1 MLKIAVQDLNM
12 TEKKAVDITPD
23 KSLIQKLG
31 LTGYRT
37 VDAISELLDNS
48 IDARVSEQTERV
60 DVVFDYGG
68 KAISVSD
75 DGLGMNLEEL
85 KNGLTIAKSTKF
97 EKGKL
102 GKFGLGMKSACST
115 LGKEF
120 TITTSKPDSNS
131 ELFIHYDEEK
141 WLNDSSSTWQNFE
154 IEISKKIRP
163 WHGTTI
169 RITKL
174 NVPLYPNQT
183 STLRKNLGIRY
194 EPYMTDNQVSLYV
207 NTRECKPLK
216 ILIQEK
222 SKKELKIELA
232 NNHYLR
238 GWIGLLEKRSI
249 RGDYGIHLYKNN
261 RLIKA
266 FDKFGIR
273 NHPEVAKI
281 MGKLHLDHVP
291 VNFHKTGFIEDSLE
305 YAEALRAFKTNPDV
319 VRVLRSSISKA
330 PPSSSIQSVL
340 NYFVNDKIKGKIK
353 TKLSKTN
360 SKILL
365 NNANSYDIQ
374 YGSKKIEFDFEN
386 GNDGELYHI
395 ERMPNGAKIKIN
407 RKSPIFTIIG
417 NPLFLI
423 GLIELEVKTIIDDPV
438 KYRDFL
444 RERNTRWNK
453 FVQDWS
459 EKQEKITKRKPPGV
473 IPLPNYSLVSDLG
486 ELHEFLKEK
495 FEFNFQFTAL
505 STLAPYLQNAY
516 NKMIYNVETIKN
528 TGQNLYDLITDYAG
542 MEFTVLLTPKT
553 EDIKKALEYSAK
565 NKFIVIREYSNVSN
579 DTWASPDKAWLDLFR
594 EIKRGPYYIRDDEI
608 TNILDYLLENNLT
621 TPHRLETIAI
631 HKNMINDLRGYLGNP
646 E

>member
-1 MLKIAVQDLNM
+1 MA
-12 TEKKAVDITPD
+12 EKTTVDITPD

-48 IDARVSEQTERV
+48 IDARVSNQTERV

-68 KAISVSD
+68 KVISVSD

-85 KNGLTIAKSTKF
+85 KNGLTIAKGTKF
-97 EKGKL
+97 EKGTL

-120 TITTSKPDSNS
+120 TITTSKSDSNS
-131 ELFIHYDEEK
+131 EFFIHYDEEK
-141 WLNDSSSTWQNFE
+141 WLDDSSSTWKNFE
-154 IEISKKIRP
+154 IETSKKTHP

-169 RITKL
+169 KITKL
-174 NVPLYPNQT
+174 NVPLYPNQAI
-183 STLRKNLGIRY
+183 TLRKNLGIRY
-194 EPYMTDNQVSLYV
+194 EPYMTSNQVSLYV
-207 NTRECKPLK
+207 NTRECEPLK

-222 SKKELKIELA
+222 SKKEFNMKLA

-249 RGDYGIHLYKNN
+249 SGDYGIHLYKNN

-305 YAEALRAFKTNPDV
+305 YTEALHAFKTDPDV
-319 VRVLRSSISKA
+319 VAVLRSSISKA
-330 PPSSSIQSVL
+330 PPTSSIQSVL
-340 NYFVNDKIKGKIK
+340 NYFVNDKTKGKIK
-353 TKLSKTN
+353 TRMSNTN

-365 NNANSYDIQ
+365 NKADSYNIQ
-374 YGSKKIEFDFEN
+374 YGVKKIEFDFEN
-386 GNDGELYHI
+386 GNDDELYHI

-423 GLIELEVKTIIDDPV
+423 GLIELEVKTIIDDPA

-444 RERNTRWNK
+444 RERNASWNK

-459 EKQEKITKRKPPGV
+459 EKQEKITKRKPPRV
-473 IPLPNYSLVSDLG
+473 IPLPNYSLVGDLG
-486 ELHEFLKEK
+486 ELCEFLKEK

-516 NKMIYNVETIKN
+516 NKMIYNVETIRN
-528 TGQNLYDLITDYAG
+528 TGQNLHDLITDYAG
-542 MEFTVLLTPKT
+542 IEFTVLLTPKT
-553 EDIKKALEYSAK
+553 GEIQKALEYSEKK
-565 NKFIVIREYSNVSN
+565 NFIVIREYSNVSK
-579 DTWASPDKAWLDLFR
+579 DIWAPPDKAWLDLFR
-594 EIKRGPYYIRDDEI
+594 EIKRGPYYIRGDE
-608 TNILDYLLENNLT
+608 TANILDYLLENNLT
-621 TPHRLETIAI
+621 TLNRLETTAR
-631 HKNMINDLRGYLGNP
+631 HKNMINDLRKYLDNT